1 MDGKSTD
8 GIKTVQGPSVL
19 FDASKFRPLDPTQE
33 PTFPPALKAEPL
45 IPLAIKGPRVSW
57 YRPLTLD
64 QLLVLRA
71 KFPKSKLVCGNTE
84 IGGWYVNCYGDCE
97 VEKMSPS
104 LAFASFS
111 LILYTIGVCVC
122 IYNDHD
128 FRFVLKFAA
137 ATHQCCVHVFVCVY
151 SFHSPVSACPIHAQ
165 VWMSSLKVPSTIL
178 SSAALKCLS
187 STRWRSL
194 RRD

>member
-71 KFPKSKLVCGNTE
+71 KFPQSKLVCGNTE
-84 IGGWYVNCYGDCE
+84 IGGWYVVMETGEN
-97 VEKMSPS
+97 VTK

-111 LILYTIGVCVC
+111 LILYTIGVCVY

-128 FRFVLKFAA
+128 FQFVLKFAA

-165 VWMSSLKVPSTIL
+165 VWRSSLKVPSTIL